1 MAQQKYA
8 YHSTDH
14 TGIVVNWRITCL
26 ALQPGLGLFPR
37 RRTAPVN
44 HSDTGFHAS
53 IAACAIWKRGTW
65 FPHARDAWEARS
77 SDPYR
82 LLGNHSHHGQWK
94 TQSQFV
100 LKVDLDMVQS
110 KLLELHPAKVMNIC
124 GVAFHFL

>member
-65 FPHARDAWEARS
+65 FPHARDACEARS
-77 SDPYR
+77 SD
-82 LLGNHSHHGQWK
+82 LLF
-94 TQSQFV
+94 TSQP
-100 LKVDLDMVQS
+100 LA
-110 KLLELHPAKVMNIC
+110 PR
-124 GVAFHFL
+124 GVENAIAIRPQG